1 MLVAD
6 GVIPVPTVAPKE
18 TISPAAFP
26 KVVLPSTVRF
36 PLAVT
41 LALLKVIAVVPS
53 DALILLPPTLMSPAN
68 AVRVPEVRV
77 MLVVLSDAL
86 MLVTPVMA
94 PRTSS
99 FSNGLVVPIPT
110 LSEI

>member
-18 TISPAAFP
+18 TISPGAFP

-41 LALLKVIAVVPS
+41 FASSKVIAVVPV
-53 DALILLPPTLMSPAN
+53 DA
-68 AVRVPEVRV
+68 
-77 MLVVLSDAL
+77 
-86 MLVTPVMA
+86 
-94 PRTSS
+94 
-99 FSNGLVVPIPT
+99 
-110 LSEI
+110 